1 PQGTTSP
8 ADLWDTWISR
18 RTLNCGLD
26 VDGDG
31 LVTAMDF
38 AAFTG
43 YFAAA
48 RSEADYKSDGV
59 LNTQDVSAIQTD
71 LTGP

>member
-43 YFAAA
+43 LYAAGLPQ
-48 RSEADYKSDGV
+48 ADYKSDGV